1 MNKHKFLLFLSL
13 PTALMASNASK
24 KQSKTTKIGKPNI
37 ILILCDDLG
46 YADIEPF
53 GAQGIKTPN
62 LNQLASEGLT
72 LTNFYAGSAVSS
84 PSRAALLTGCY
95 PNRIGIPDV
104 LAPHGLSWSKDLWRV
119 GLNSDEQT
127 LPELL
132 KTQGYATAIFGK
144 WHLGHLSQHL
154 PNKHGFDEFWG
165 IPYSNDMIPQTDANY
180 PPLPIIHNNII
191 EEENPD
197 QTQFTKRFTDKTL
210 QYIDQHA
217 DKPFFIFLTHPMP
230 HVPISASDKFKNSS
244 EKGLYGDVIQ
254 EIDASVGQILAK
266 LKDKNIRENTIVIFT
281 SDNGPWL
288 AFGNHAG
295 SALPLREGKH
305 TSMEG
310 GYRVPFIINWPKKI
324 QQNSKSNEM
333 VSAMDLLPTLTCWA
347 NAPLPTKKID
357 GLALNAFFEGKT
369 SFSARKNLLYYHSTE
384 VEAIRVGKWKLHI
397 PHSYQKAGSRIGNNG
412 LKGYYDKAAIGLELF
427 NLINDP
433 AESENLANKYPK
445 IVEKLH
451 QLLLKMDL
459 ELKLNKR
466 LPAIYEGEA
475 PPIRKLWW

>member
-1 MNKHKFLLFLSL
+1 MNKHNFLLFLSL
-13 PTALMASNASK
+13 PTTLYAANTNIKQAQRAKESN
-24 KQSKTTKIGKPNI
+24 PNI

-53 GAQGIKTPN
+53 GAKGIKTPN
-62 LNQLASEGLT
+62 LNQLASEGLL

-104 LAPHGLSWSKDLWRV
+104 LAPHGLSWSKNLWRV
-119 GLNSDEQT
+119 GLNPDEQT

-144 WHLGHLSQHL
+144 WHLGHLPQHL
-154 PNKHGFDEFWG
+154 PNKNGFDEFWG
-165 IPYSNDMIPQTDANY
+165 IPYSNDMISQTDQNY

-191 EEENPD
+191 EEENSD
-197 QTQFTKRFTDKTL
+197 QTQFTRRFTEKTL
-210 QYIDQHA
+210 QFIDQHS

-230 HVPISASDKFKNSS
+230 HVPISASDKYKNSS

-254 EIDASVGQILAK
+254 EIDGSVGQILKK
-266 LKDKNIRENTIVIFT
+266 LKQKNIRENTIVIFT

-310 GYRVPFIINWPKKI
+310 GYRVPFIISWPQKI
-324 QQNSKSNEM
+324 TQNTKSNEL
-333 VSAMDLLPTLTCWA
+333 VSAMDVLPTLTNWA
-347 NAPLPTKKID
+347 NAPLPKKKID
-357 GLALNAFFEGKT
+357 GLALNSFFEGKT
-369 SFSARKNLLYYHSTE
+369 IISARKNLLYYHGTE

-397 PHSYQKAGSRIGNNG
+397 PHAYQKAGSRVGNNG
-412 LKGYYDKAAIGLELF
+412 EKGYYEKANVGLELYD
-427 NLINDP
+427 LSNDP
-433 AESENLANKYPK
+433 AESNDVSLQFPK
-445 IVEKLH
+445 VVEELKAE
-451 QLLLKMDL
+451 LKMLDA
-459 ELKLNKR
+459 ELKLNAR
-466 LPAIYEGEA
+466 SPFVFEGIA
-475 PPIRKLWW
+475 PPTGKLWW